1 MHDRSRGS
9 LEQLWELM
17 AKEVTALERLFD
29 IALELGL
36 VLDHQ
41 LRGLLVE
48 RVIGIGLQE
57 QRHQAEEYGAKGQ
70 HGLPVRAQN
79 VQADTTVPINV
90 RVIDLHY

>member
-9 LEQLWELM
+9 LEQLGELM

-48 RVIGIGLQE
+48 RVIGLGSKNSVIKPKNTE
-57 QRHQAEEYGAKGQ
+57 
-70 HGLPVRAQN
+70 P
-79 VQADTTVPINV
+79 
-90 RVIDLHY
+90 RVNTGFQSARRMFKQTRPFQSMFG